1 MNPFLLLGYN
11 DSKLAVGVDRVDSLI
26 RLKKVNYQ
34 VADQHILYDI
44 DWKIPTGA
52 HITLTGPSGGGKS
65 TLLRI
70 IAAMISKTSGD
81 LIFDG
86 QPIESY
92 DPIMYR
98 RQVSY
103 CFQQPTLF
111 GETVA
116 DNLAFPYQI
125 RKQTMDMKRV
135 VTTLNNV
142 GLSERT
148 LHQPITE
155 LSGGERQRVALIR
168 NILFLPKV
176 LLLDEV
182 TAGLDED
189 NKQIVHRWLRQLN
202 TQAHVTTIMITHDAT
217 EIAAADQLAKV
228 VAGRLEVHA

>member
-1 MNPFLLLGYN
+1 MSALMTL
-11 DSKLAVGVDRVDSLI
+11 R
-26 RLKKVNYQ
+26 RVNYQ
-34 VADQHILYDI
+34 VGSAHILHDV
-44 DWKIPTGA
+44 DWEIPAGA
-52 HITLTGPSGGGKS
+52 HVTLTGPSGSGKS

-70 IAAMISKTSGD
+70 MASMISKTSGELLFAD
-81 LIFDG
+81 

-116 DNLAFPYQI
+116 ENMAFPYQI
-125 RKQTMDMKRV
+125 RKQAVDHAHILDALTY
-135 VTTLNNV
+135 V

-148 LHQPITE
+148 LQQAVTD

-168 NILFLPKV
+168 NILFLPKI

-182 TAGLDED
+182 TAGLDEA
-189 NKQIVHRWLRQLN
+189 NREIIHTWLRHLN
-202 TQAHVTTIMITHDAT
+202 VDRHVTTIMITHDAT
-217 EIAAADQLAKV
+217 EIAAADQLMRV
-228 VAGRLEVHA
+228 VDGCLEAGK

>member
-1 MNPFLLLGYN
+1 MN
-11 DSKLAVGVDRVDSLI
+11 SLI
-26 RLKKVNYQ
+26 SLEKVNYQ
-34 VADQHILYDI
+34 IADQHILHDV
-44 DWKIPTGA
+44 DWQIPAGA
-52 HITLTGPSGGGKS
+52 HIILTGPSGGGKS

-70 IAAMISKTSGD
+70 IAAMISKTSGS

-125 RKQTMDMKRV
+125 RKQVMDTQRV
-135 VTTLNNV
+135 VTALNNV

-148 LHQPITE
+148 LHQPIIE

-182 TAGLDED
+182 TAGLDEN
-189 NKQIVHRWLRQLN
+189 NKQIVHAWLRQLN
-202 TQAHVTTIMITHDAT
+202 EQDQVTTIMITHDAT

-228 VAGRLEVHA
+228 IAGRLEVHA

>member
-1 MNPFLLLGYN
+1 MDVLMT
-11 DSKLAVGVDRVDSLI
+11 
-26 RLKKVNYQ
+26 LKQINYE
-34 VADQHILYDI
+34 VADKQILHDI
-44 DWKIPTGA
+44 DWQIPAGA
-52 HITLTGPSGGGKS
+52 HITVTGPSGGGKS

-70 IAAMISKTSGD
+70 MASMITKTSGE
-81 LIFDG
+81 LTFDG

-116 DNLAFPYQI
+116 DNMAFPYQI
-125 RKQTMDMKRV
+125 RKQSMDREHVM
-135 VTTLNNV
+135 TALTNF

-148 LHQPITE
+148 LQQAVTE

-168 NILFLPKV
+168 NILFLPQV

-189 NKQIVHRWLRQLN
+189 NKQLIHAWLRRLN
-202 TQAHVTTIMITHDAT
+202 EQKHVTTIMITHDAT
-217 EIAAADQLAKV
+217 EIAAADQLVKV
-228 VAGRLEVHA
+228 VAGRLEVAQ

>member
-1 MNPFLLLGYN
+1 MN
-11 DSKLAVGVDRVDSLI
+11 SLI
-26 RLKKVNYQ
+26 SLEKVNYQ
-34 VADQHILYDI
+34 IADQHILHDV
-44 DWKIPTGA
+44 DWQIPAGV

-70 IAAMISKTSGD
+70 IAAMISKTSGT

-125 RKQTMDMKRV
+125 RKQVMDTQRV
-135 VTTLNNV
+135 VTALNNL

-148 LHQPITE
+148 LHQPIIE

-182 TAGLDED
+182 TAGLDEN
-189 NKQIVHRWLRQLN
+189 NKQIVHAWLRQLN
-202 TQAHVTTIMITHDAT
+202 EQDHVTTIMITHDAT

-228 VAGRLEVHA
+228 IAGRLEVHA

>member
-1 MNPFLLLGYN
+1 MN
-11 DSKLAVGVDRVDSLI
+11 SLI
-26 RLKKVNYQ
+26 SLEKVNYKI
-34 VADQHILYDI
+34 ADQHILHDI
-44 DWKIPTGA
+44 DWQIPAGA

-70 IAAMISKTSGD
+70 IASMISKTSGT

-125 RKQTMDMKRV
+125 RKQVMDTQRV
-135 VTTLNNV
+135 V
-142 GLSERT
+142 
-148 LHQPITE
+148 
-155 LSGGERQRVALIR
+155 
-168 NILFLPKV
+168 
-176 LLLDEV
+176 
-182 TAGLDED
+182 
-189 NKQIVHRWLRQLN
+189 
-202 TQAHVTTIMITHDAT
+202 
-217 EIAAADQLAKV
+217 
-228 VAGRLEVHA
+228 

>member
-1 MNPFLLLGYN
+1 MDALMTLNQ
-11 DSKLAVGVDRVDSLI
+11 I
-26 RLKKVNYQ
+26 NYE
-34 VADQHILYDI
+34 VADKQILHDI
-44 DWKIPTGA
+44 DWQIPTGA
-52 HITLTGPSGGGKS
+52 HITVTGPSGGGKS

-70 IAAMISKTSGD
+70 MAAMITKTGGK
-81 LIFDG
+81 LTFAG

-116 DNLAFPYQI
+116 DNMAFPYRI
-125 RKQTMDMKRV
+125 RKQSMDREHV
-135 VTTLNNV
+135 ITALTNF

-148 LHQPITE
+148 LQQAVTE

-168 NILFLPKV
+168 NILFLPQV

-189 NKQIVHRWLRQLN
+189 NKQLIHAWLRRLN
-202 TQAHVTTIMITHDAT
+202 GQKHVTTIMITHDAT
-217 EIAAADQLAKV
+217 EIAAADQLVKV
-228 VAGRLEVHA
+228 VAGRLEVVR

>member
-1 MNPFLLLGYN
+1 MN
-11 DSKLAVGVDRVDSLI
+11 SLI
-26 RLKKVNYQ
+26 SLEKVNYQ
-34 VADQHILYDI
+34 IADQHILHDV
-44 DWKIPTGA
+44 DWQIPAGA
-52 HITLTGPSGGGKS
+52 HITLTGPSGDGKS

-70 IAAMISKTSGD
+70 IASMISKTSGT

-125 RKQTMDMKRV
+125 RKQVMDTQRV
-135 VTTLNNV
+135 VTALNNV

-148 LHQPITE
+148 LHQPIIE

-182 TAGLDED
+182 TAGLDEN
-189 NKQIVHRWLRQLN
+189 NKQIVHAWLRQLN
-202 TQAHVTTIMITHDAT
+202 EQDHVTTIMITHDAT

>member
-1 MNPFLLLGYN
+1 MN
-11 DSKLAVGVDRVDSLI
+11 SLI
-26 RLKKVNYQ
+26 SLEKVNYQ
-34 VADQHILYDI
+34 IADQHILHDV
-44 DWKIPTGA
+44 DWQIPAGV

-70 IAAMISKTSGD
+70 IAAMISKTSGT

-125 RKQTMDMKRV
+125 RKQVMDTQRV
-135 VTTLNNV
+135 VTALINV

-168 NILFLPKV
+168 NVLFLPKV

-182 TAGLDED
+182 TAGLDEN
-189 NKQIVHRWLRQLN
+189 NKQIVHAWLRQLN
-202 TQAHVTTIMITHDAT
+202 EQDHVTTIMITHDAT

>member
-1 MNPFLLLGYN
+1 MN
-11 DSKLAVGVDRVDSLI
+11 SLI
-26 RLKKVNYQ
+26 SLEKVNYQ
-34 VADQHILYDI
+34 IADQHILHDV
-44 DWKIPTGA
+44 DWQIPAGA
-52 HITLTGPSGGGKS
+52 HITLMGPSGGGKS

-70 IAAMISKTSGD
+70 IAAMISKTSGT

-125 RKQTMDMKRV
+125 RKQVMDTQRV
-135 VTTLNNV
+135 VTALNNV

-148 LHQPITE
+148 MHQPITE

-182 TAGLDED
+182 TAGLDEN
-189 NKQIVHRWLRQLN
+189 NKQIVHACLRQLN
-202 TQAHVTTIMITHDAT
+202 EQDHVTTIMITHDAT
-217 EIAAADQLAKV
+217 EIDAADQLAKV

>member
-1 MNPFLLLGYN
+1 MN
-11 DSKLAVGVDRVDSLI
+11 SLI
-26 RLKKVNYQ
+26 SLEKVNYKIS
-34 VADQHILYDI
+34 DQHILHDI
-44 DWKIPTGA
+44 DWQIPAGA

-70 IAAMISKTSGD
+70 IASMISKTSGT

-125 RKQTMDMKRV
+125 RKQVMDTQRV
-135 VTTLNNV
+135 VTALNNV

-148 LHQPITE
+148 LHQPIIE

-168 NILFLPKV
+168 NIL
-176 LLLDEV
+176 
-182 TAGLDED
+182 
-189 NKQIVHRWLRQLN
+189 IVHAWLRQLN
-202 TQAHVTTIMITHDAT
+202 EQDHVTTIMITHDAT

-228 VAGRLEVHA
+228 IAGRLEVHA

>member
-1 MNPFLLLGYN
+1 MN
-11 DSKLAVGVDRVDSLI
+11 SLI
-26 RLKKVNYQ
+26 SLEKVNYQ
-34 VADQHILYDI
+34 IADQHILHDV
-44 DWKIPTGA
+44 DWQIPAGV

-70 IAAMISKTSGD
+70 IAAMISKTSGT

-103 CFQQPTLF
+103 GFQQPTLF

-125 RKQTMDMKRV
+125 RKQVMDTQRV
-135 VTTLNNV
+135 VTALNNL

-148 LHQPITE
+148 LHQPIIE

-182 TAGLDED
+182 TAGLDEN
-189 NKQIVHRWLRQLN
+189 NKQIVHAWLRQLN
-202 TQAHVTTIMITHDAT
+202 EQDHVTTIMITHDAT

-228 VAGRLEVHA
+228 IAGRLEVHA

>member
-1 MNPFLLLGYN
+1 MN
-11 DSKLAVGVDRVDSLI
+11 SLI
-26 RLKKVNYQ
+26 SLEKVNYQ
-34 VADQHILYDI
+34 IANQHILHDV
-44 DWKIPTGA
+44 DWQIPAGV

-70 IAAMISKTSGD
+70 IAAMISKTSGT

-125 RKQTMDMKRV
+125 RKQVMDTQRV
-135 VTTLNNV
+135 VTALNNL

-148 LHQPITE
+148 LHQPIIE

-182 TAGLDED
+182 TAGLDEN
-189 NKQIVHRWLRQLN
+189 NKQIVHAWLRQLN
-202 TQAHVTTIMITHDAT
+202 EQDHVTTIMITHDAT

-228 VAGRLEVHA
+228 IAGRLEVHA

>member
-1 MNPFLLLGYN
+1 MN
-11 DSKLAVGVDRVDSLI
+11 SLI
-26 RLKKVNYQ
+26 SLEKVNYKIS
-34 VADQHILYDI
+34 DQHILHDI
-44 DWKIPTGA
+44 DWQIPAGA

-70 IAAMISKTSGD
+70 IASMISKTSGT

-125 RKQTMDMKRV
+125 RKQVMDTQRV
-135 VTTLNNV
+135 VTALNNV

-148 LHQPITE
+148 LHQPIIE
-155 LSGGERQRVALIR
+155 LSGGERQRLSIARALLKNAPI
-168 NILFLPKV
+168 V
-176 LLLDEV
+176 LLDEATV
-182 TAGLDED
+182 SLDPESESSIQQD
-189 NKQIVHRWLRQLN
+189 SLGWSV
-202 TQAHVTTIMITHDAT
+202 
-217 EIAAADQLAKV
+217 
-228 VAGRLEVHA
+228 

>member
-1 MNPFLLLGYN
+1 MN
-11 DSKLAVGVDRVDSLI
+11 SLI
-26 RLKKVNYQ
+26 SLEKVNYKI
-34 VADQHILYDI
+34 ADQHILHDI
-44 DWKIPTGA
+44 DWQIPAGA

-70 IAAMISKTSGD
+70 IASMISKTSGT

-125 RKQTMDMKRV
+125 RKQVMDTQRV
-135 VTTLNNV
+135 VTALNNV

-148 LHQPITE
+148 LHQPIIE
-155 LSGGERQRVALIR
+155 LSGGERQRVVLARVLLGNPKLIVMNNALPYLTTDLTNSEILSLAYRLLPLASSISISSHTVPASDCYYSANIRGMSVLVPDLPLIR
-168 NILFLPKV
+168 
-176 LLLDEV
+176 
-182 TAGLDED
+182 
-189 NKQIVHRWLRQLN
+189 Q
-202 TQAHVTTIMITHDAT
+202 
-217 EIAAADQLAKV
+217 
-228 VAGRLEVHA
+228 RLEEYLPLE

>member
-1 MNPFLLLGYN
+1 MKALI
-11 DSKLAVGVDRVDSLI
+11 SLSQ
-26 RLKKVNYQ
+26 VNYQ
-34 VADQHILYDI
+34 VADQHILHDI
-44 DWKIPTGA
+44 NWQIPAGA
-52 HITLTGPSGGGKS
+52 YITLTGPSGGGKS

-70 IAAMISKTSGD
+70 MAAMISKTSGD
-81 LIFDG
+81 LQFEG
-86 QPIESY
+86 RPIESY

-125 RKQTMDMKRV
+125 RKQPMDTSRV
-135 VTTLNNV
+135 VTALQNF

-148 LHQPITE
+148 LHQPVTE

-168 NILFLPKV
+168 NVLFLPQV

-182 TAGLDED
+182 TAGLDEA
-189 NKQIVHRWLRQLN
+189 NKDIVHQWLRRLN
-202 TQAHVTTIMITHDAT
+202 EQEHVTTIMITHDTT

-228 VAGRLEVHA
+228 VDGRLEVHA

>member
-1 MNPFLLLGYN
+1 MN
-11 DSKLAVGVDRVDSLI
+11 SLI
-26 RLKKVNYQ
+26 SLEKVNYQ
-34 VADQHILYDI
+34 IADQHILHDV
-44 DWKIPTGA
+44 DWQIPAGA
-52 HITLTGPSGGGKS
+52 HIILTGPSGGGKS

-70 IAAMISKTSGD
+70 IAAMISKTSGT

-125 RKQTMDMKRV
+125 RKQVTDTQRV
-135 VTTLNNV
+135 VTALNNV

-148 LHQPITE
+148 LHQPIIE

-182 TAGLDED
+182 TAGLDEN
-189 NKQIVHRWLRQLN
+189 NKQIVHAWLRQLN
-202 TQAHVTTIMITHDAT
+202 EQDHVTTIMITHDAT

>member
-1 MNPFLLLGYN
+1 MN
-11 DSKLAVGVDRVDSLI
+11 SLI
-26 RLKKVNYQ
+26 SLEKVNYQ
-34 VADQHILYDI
+34 IADQHILHDV
-44 DWKIPTGA
+44 DWQIPAGA

-70 IAAMISKTSGD
+70 IAAMISKTSGT
-81 LIFDG
+81 LTFDG

-125 RKQTMDMKRV
+125 RKQVMDTQRV
-135 VTTLNNV
+135 VTALNNV

-148 LHQPITE
+148 LHQPIIE
-155 LSGGERQRVALIR
+155 LSGGEKQRVALIR
-168 NILFLPKV
+168 NILFMPKV

-182 TAGLDED
+182 TSALDEE
-189 NKQIVHRWLRQLN
+189 NQTIIRSLIRNLNQEQGITIVWVTHN
-202 TQAHVTTIMITHDAT
+202 TV
-217 EIAAADQLAKV
+217 EIQSSN
-228 VAGRLEVHA
+228 R

>member
-1 MNPFLLLGYN
+1 MN
-11 DSKLAVGVDRVDSLI
+11 SLI
-26 RLKKVNYQ
+26 SLEKVNYQ
-34 VADQHILYDI
+34 IADQHILHDV
-44 DWKIPTGA
+44 DWQIPAGA

-70 IAAMISKTSGD
+70 IAAMISKTSGT

-125 RKQTMDMKRV
+125 RKQVMDTQRV
-135 VTTLNNV
+135 VTALNNV

-148 LHQPITE
+148 LHQPIIE
-155 LSGGERQRVALIR
+155 LSGSERQRVALIR

-182 TAGLDED
+182 TAGLDEN
-189 NKQIVHRWLRQLN
+189 NKQIVHAWLRQLN
-202 TQAHVTTIMITHDAT
+202 EQDHVTTIMITHDAT

-228 VAGRLEVHA
+228 IAGRLEVHA

>member
-1 MNPFLLLGYN
+1 MN
-11 DSKLAVGVDRVDSLI
+11 SLI
-26 RLKKVNYQ
+26 SLEKVNYQ
-34 VADQHILYDI
+34 IADQHILHDV
-44 DWKIPTGA
+44 DWQIPAGA
-52 HITLTGPSGGGKS
+52 HIILTGPSGGGKS

-70 IAAMISKTSGD
+70 IAAMISKTSGT

-125 RKQTMDMKRV
+125 RKQVTDTQRV
-135 VTTLNNV
+135 VTALNNV

-148 LHQPITE
+148 LHQPIIE

-182 TAGLDED
+182 TACLDEN
-189 NKQIVHRWLRQLN
+189 NKQIVHAWLRQSN
-202 TQAHVTTIMITHDAT
+202 EQDHVTTIMITHDAT

>member
-1 MNPFLLLGYN
+1 MN
-11 DSKLAVGVDRVDSLI
+11 SLI
-26 RLKKVNYQ
+26 SLEKVNYQ
-34 VADQHILYDI
+34 IADQHILHDV
-44 DWKIPTGA
+44 DWQIPAGA
-52 HITLTGPSGGGKS
+52 HITLTGLSGGGKS

-70 IAAMISKTSGD
+70 IAAMISKTSGT

-125 RKQTMDMKRV
+125 RKQVMDTQRV
-135 VTTLNNV
+135 VTALNNV

-148 LHQPITE
+148 LHQPIIE
-155 LSGGERQRVALIR
+155 LSGGERQRVALLR

-182 TAGLDED
+182 TAGLDEN
-189 NKQIVHRWLRQLN
+189 NKQIVHAWLRQLN
-202 TQAHVTTIMITHDAT
+202 EQDHVTTIMITHDAT

>member
-1 MNPFLLLGYN
+1 MN
-11 DSKLAVGVDRVDSLI
+11 SLI
-26 RLKKVNYQ
+26 SLEKVNYQ
-34 VADQHILYDI
+34 IADQHILHDV
-44 DWKIPTGA
+44 DWQIPAGV

-70 IAAMISKTSGD
+70 IAAMISKTSGT

-125 RKQTMDMKRV
+125 RKQVMDTKRV
-135 VTTLNNV
+135 VTALNNV

-148 LHQPITE
+148 LHQPIIE

-182 TAGLDED
+182 TAGLDEN
-189 NKQIVHRWLRQLN
+189 NKQIVHAWLRQLN
-202 TQAHVTTIMITHDAT
+202 EQDHVTTIMITHDAT

-228 VAGRLEVHA
+228 IAGRLEVHA

>member
-1 MNPFLLLGYN
+1 MN
-11 DSKLAVGVDRVDSLI
+11 SLI
-26 RLKKVNYQ
+26 SLEKVNYQ
-34 VADQHILYDI
+34 IADQHILHDV
-44 DWKIPTGA
+44 DWQIPAGA
-52 HITLTGPSGGGKS
+52 HITLTGPSGSGKS
-65 TLLRI
+65 TLLQI
-70 IAAMISKTSGD
+70 IAAMISKTSGT

-125 RKQTMDMKRV
+125 RKQVMDTQRV
-135 VTTLNNV
+135 VTALNNV

-148 LHQPITE
+148 LHQPIIE

-182 TAGLDED
+182 TAGLDEN
-189 NKQIVHRWLRQLN
+189 NKQIVHSWLRQLN
-202 TQAHVTTIMITHDAT
+202 EQDHVTTIMITHDAT
-217 EIAAADQLAKV
+217 EIDAADQLAKV